1 MIQNNARIESFHGIR
16 FFDQDI
22 LFDDFIYNNYV
33 EAVLEIEYCTPG
45 FGIVL
50 INNTASMLSAESEAF
65 LFRIGYR
72 EASVEYKTGYINKTL
87 AKIPTIIYPS
97 ADINQK
103 MYIRFRKYKKTIY
116 LDINGESII
125 NPKVY
130 KLPKDINKFCIGIY
144 SNAGNIIHNLKINSK
159 IPDYWSINMTNTVG
173 GRIRFYS
180 DGFELSGCSEKA
192 EIEQMKIALPAGTF
206 YLKYNISKDSDI
218 KCYAFDYDSTLIHD
232 TQKNILS
239 DDNTIVLDHDTIVN
253 IKFVGTKGSVSN
265 IILNQDPDTNYAPTK
280 DDDIEIE
287 PSLVTIFKN
296 GVTKVVWSA
305 MVSALGTKHGDPYLF
320 CDGKYKTSY
329 FGSNLG
335 TFELN
340 KIYEYTYDLES
351 KRFSVTDNGL
361 EICYDILSD
370 SMIDAD
376 TFSILY
382 NMDATLYYLNIFR
395 DDGEVINVVT
405 DNNKKIS
412 VPINRDEPIIITD
425 EYNEPLNISSSY
437 RIYTHY
443 NNDNKIDESQDEYV
457 FTNIERELFEVNAY
471 GVYTVESDIS
481 DQINSVRVYGIS
493 TPDINTDNIYRVSKQ
508 INDIGIF
515 CNNNYKQIY
524 DITVSAQTNEITIN
538 EDTTIYNYLVIDYMK
553 DDSYCIN
560 ANFAKG
566 TYDIDVSTSK
576 NIKYYFGNDNSIIQK
591 YKIISIDDISDKD
604 SCYLCIRNNED

>member
-144 SNAGNIIHNLKINSK
+144 SNAGNVIHNLKINSK

-218 KCYAFDYDSTLIHD
+218 KCYEFDYDSTLIHD

-305 MVSALGTKHGDPYLF
+305 MVSALGTKHGDPYLL

-329 FGSNLG
+329 FGSSLG

-340 KIYEYTYDLES
+340 KTYEYTYDLES

-361 EICYDILSD
+361 EI
-370 SMIDAD
+370 
-376 TFSILY
+376 
-382 NMDATLYYLNIFR
+382 
-395 DDGEVINVVT
+395 
-405 DNNKKIS
+405 
-412 VPINRDEPIIITD
+412 
-425 EYNEPLNISSSY
+425 
-437 RIYTHY
+437 
-443 NNDNKIDESQDEYV
+443 
-457 FTNIERELFEVNAY
+457 
-471 GVYTVESDIS
+471 
-481 DQINSVRVYGIS
+481 
-493 TPDINTDNIYRVSKQ
+493 
-508 INDIGIF
+508 
-515 CNNNYKQIY
+515 
-524 DITVSAQTNEITIN
+524 
-538 EDTTIYNYLVIDYMK
+538 
-553 DDSYCIN
+553 
-560 ANFAKG
+560 
-566 TYDIDVSTSK
+566 
-576 NIKYYFGNDNSIIQK
+576 
-591 YKIISIDDISDKD
+591 
-604 SCYLCIRNNED
+604 

>member
-1 MIQNNARIESFHGIR
+1 MIQNNCRIESFNGIR

-22 LFDDFIYNNYV
+22 LFDDFIYNDYV
-33 EAVLEIEYCTPG
+33 EAVLEIDYCTPG

-50 INNTASMLSAESEAF
+50 VNNTASVLSSESEAF

-87 AKIPTIIYPS
+87 AKIPTVIYPS
-97 ADINQK
+97 SELNPK
-103 MYIRFRKYKKTIY
+103 MYIKFRKYRKTVY

-130 KLPKDINKFCIGIY
+130 KLPKDINKFCLGIY
-144 SNAGNIIHNLKINSK
+144 SNAGNTIHNLKINSK
-159 IPDYWSINMTNTVG
+159 IPDYWSINMTNTAG

-192 EIEQMKIALPAGTF
+192 EIEQMKIALPAGTY
-206 YLKYNISKDSDI
+206 YLKYNISQNSDI
-218 KCYAFDYDSTLIHD
+218 KCYAFDYDSTIIQD
-232 TQKNILS
+232 TQKNILTE
-239 DDNTIVLDHDTIVN
+239 DNTIVLDHDTIVN

-280 DDDIEIE
+280 DANKEID
-287 PSLVTIFKN
+287 PSLVTIYKN
-296 GVTKVVWSA
+296 GVTKVTWSA
-305 MVSALGTKHGDPYLF
+305 MISALGTHKGDPYLL
-320 CDGKYKTSY
+320 CDGRYQMSY
-329 FGSNLG
+329 FASNLG
-335 TFELN
+335 KFELN
-340 KIYEYTYDLES
+340 KIYEYSYDLENQRYS
-351 KRFSVTDNGL
+351 ISYNGL
-361 EICYDILSD
+361 ELCSYVLSD
-370 SMIDAD
+370 DIIDKD

-395 DDGEVINVVT
+395 TDGEVVNVVT
-405 DNNKKIS
+405 DNTKKIS
-412 VPINRDEPIIITD
+412 IPINRNEPIIITD

-443 NNDNKIDESQDEYV
+443 DNNNQIDESQDEYV
-457 FTNIERELFEVNAY
+457 FTNVERELFDVNTY
-471 GVYTVESDIS
+471 NVYTVSSDIS
-481 DQINSVRVYGIS
+481 SQINSVRVYGIS
-493 TPDINTDNIYRVSKQ
+493 TYDINTDNIYRVTKQ

-524 DITVSAQTNEITIN
+524 DITISAQTNEIIIN

-566 TYDIDVSTSK
+566 TYDIDISTAK
-576 NIKYYFGNDNSIIQK
+576 TTKYYFNKDSNIVQN

-604 SCYLCIRNNED
+604 SCYLCIRNSED

>member
-1 MIQNNARIESFHGIR
+1 M
-16 FFDQDI
+16 
-22 LFDDFIYNNYV
+22 
-33 EAVLEIEYCTPG
+33 
-45 FGIVL
+45 
-50 INNTASMLSAESEAF
+50 
-65 LFRIGYR
+65 
-72 EASVEYKTGYINKTL
+72 
-87 AKIPTIIYPS
+87 
-97 ADINQK
+97 
-103 MYIRFRKYKKTIY
+103 
-116 LDINGESII
+116 
-125 NPKVY
+125 
-130 KLPKDINKFCIGIY
+130 
-144 SNAGNIIHNLKINSK
+144 
-159 IPDYWSINMTNTVG
+159 
-173 GRIRFYS
+173 
-180 DGFELSGCSEKA
+180 
-192 EIEQMKIALPAGTF
+192 
-206 YLKYNISKDSDI
+206 
-218 KCYAFDYDSTLIHD
+218 
-232 TQKNILS
+232 
-239 DDNTIVLDHDTIVN
+239 
-253 IKFVGTKGSVSN
+253 
-265 IILNQDPDTNYAPTK
+265 
-280 DDDIEIE
+280 
-287 PSLVTIFKN
+287 
-296 GVTKVVWSA
+296 
-305 MVSALGTKHGDPYLF
+305 
-320 CDGKYKTSY
+320 
-329 FGSNLG
+329 
-335 TFELN
+335 
-340 KIYEYTYDLES
+340 
-351 KRFSVTDNGL
+351 
-361 EICYDILSD
+361 
-370 SMIDAD
+370 
-376 TFSILY
+376 
-382 NMDATLYYLNIFR
+382 
-395 DDGEVINVVT
+395 

-524 DITVSAQTNEITIN
+524 DITVSTQTNEITIN

>member
-144 SNAGNIIHNLKINSK
+144 SNAGNVIHNLKINSK

-305 MVSALGTKHGDPYLF
+305 MVSALGTKHGDPYLL

-329 FGSNLG
+329 FGSSLG

-340 KIYEYTYDLES
+340 KTYEYTYDLES

-361 EICYDILSD
+361 EICYDYLSD

-457 FTNIERELFEVNAY
+457 FTNIERELF
-471 GVYTVESDIS
+471 
-481 DQINSVRVYGIS
+481 
-493 TPDINTDNIYRVSKQ
+493 
-508 INDIGIF
+508 
-515 CNNNYKQIY
+515 
-524 DITVSAQTNEITIN
+524 
-538 EDTTIYNYLVIDYMK
+538 
-553 DDSYCIN
+553 
-560 ANFAKG
+560 
-566 TYDIDVSTSK
+566 
-576 NIKYYFGNDNSIIQK
+576 
-591 YKIISIDDISDKD
+591 
-604 SCYLCIRNNED
+604 